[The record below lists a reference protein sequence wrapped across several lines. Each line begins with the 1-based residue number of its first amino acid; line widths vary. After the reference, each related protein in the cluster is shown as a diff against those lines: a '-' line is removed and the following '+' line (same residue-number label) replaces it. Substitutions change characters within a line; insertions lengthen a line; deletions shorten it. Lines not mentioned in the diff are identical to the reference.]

1 MKTRRTSVAI
11 SLVFSFGVAACQGK
25 LDTGLADLSD
35 AGQGGSTGSL
45 GTGGTGTNAAAGTTS
60 ATGGTSGSGG
70 TSSPTGGATSS
81 GGASSSAGTTS
92 PTGGATRSGG
102 TSNSAGT
109 TSIPN
114 PATGTQWART
124 EIEHA
129 TESLISSAA
138 VDSSGNVYAVG
149 QLWGPGTVNFGNSAT
164 VTGVSNGYNALLVK
178 YDSQGTVQWGQTV
191 TAIPDRS
198 QFYSVAVDSSGNVY
212 AAGYVSG
219 VSGAVD
225 FGNGVTVTKSDT
237 FLNAVL
243 VKYDSSGIAQWA
255 RTVTAGSSDSSFSSV
270 AVDTSGNVYVAGEI
284 DGTGI
289 YEFGNSVTAKGTA
302 ISVGLLNP
310 AGNVVLAKYNFSGI
324 AQWAQTVTAGSPDS
338 SFSSVAVDSS
348 GNVYAAGSIAGTG
361 TYEFGNGV
369 ATTGA
374 TSNSPIANQEGG
386 NLVLVKYDS
395 SGIAQWAQTVTAG
408 SGGSGFSSVA
418 VDSSGNVYAAGSIGG
433 PETYDFGN
441 GVTATGTLGS
451 GAFAGLAGPG
461 YVVLIKYN
469 TSGIAQWAQTVTTGG
484 PNSIF
489 DSVAVDSSGNVYA
502 AGSLY
507 GAGTYDFGN
516 GATATA
522 STEGTNYVVLVKY
535 NSLGIAQWARSSV
548 NGGSSDA
555 ILASVT
561 VDSMDNVYA
570 AGGVGGTGV
579 VDFGNNLTVTGT
591 KVDAGPGWSALLVKY
606 Q

>member
-1 MKTRRTSVAI
+1 M
-11 SLVFSFGVAACQGK
+11 
-25 LDTGLADLSD
+25 
-35 AGQGGSTGSL
+35 
-45 GTGGTGTNAAAGTTS
+45 
-60 ATGGTSGSGG
+60 
-70 TSSPTGGATSS
+70 
-81 GGASSSAGTTS
+81 
-92 PTGGATRSGG
+92 
-102 TSNSAGT
+102 
-109 TSIPN
+109 
-114 PATGTQWART
+114 
-124 EIEHA
+124 
-129 TESLISSAA
+129 
-138 VDSSGNVYAVG
+138 
-149 QLWGPGTVNFGNSAT
+149 
-164 VTGVSNGYNALLVK
+164 
-178 YDSQGTVQWGQTV
+178 
-191 TAIPDRS
+191 
-198 QFYSVAVDSSGNVY
+198 AVDSSGNVY

-219 VSGAVD
+219 ASGAVD

-338 SFSSVAVDSS
+338 S
-348 GNVYAAGSIAGTG
+348 
-361 TYEFGNGV
+361 
-369 ATTGA
+369 
-374 TSNSPIANQEGG
+374 
-386 NLVLVKYDS
+386 
-395 SGIAQWAQTVTAG
+395 
-408 SGGSGFSSVA
+408 FSSVA

>member
-219 VSGAVD
+219 ASGAVD

-255 RTVTAGSSDSSFSSV
+255 RTVTAGSS
-270 AVDTSGNVYVAGEI
+270 E
-284 DGTGI
+284 
-289 YEFGNSVTAKGTA
+289 
-302 ISVGLLNP
+302 
-310 AGNVVLAKYNFSGI
+310 
-324 AQWAQTVTAGSPDS
+324 S

-348 GNVYAAGSIAGTG
+348 GNVYEAGSIAGTG